1 MTPEGMWLYLPERLL
16 SCNESVQ
23 NPLDSEQI
31 RQNIIS

>member
-23 NPLDSEQI
+23 NPMDETLL
-31 RQNIIS
+31 